1 MHVGFFSG
9 FGKGASQY
17 ISKDD
22 NDRIVSAVRQA
33 EQRTSGEVRVFFETR
48 CRFVNPVDR
57 AAEIFF
63 GLKMDLTEQRNG
75 VLVYVAFRDHQFA
88 IFADEGIYREMGKD
102 YWNVEAKKM
111 LEAFAKQDHVDGIVS
126 VINDIGD
133 ALHLHFPYDRQVDRN
148 ELPDDIVFGK

>member
-1 MHVGFFSG
+1 VGLFSR
-9 FGKGASQY
+9 FNKGAAQY

-22 NDRIVSAVRQA
+22 NERIVAAVRYA

-48 CRFVNPVDR
+48 CRYVNPVDR

-63 GLKMDLTEQRNG
+63 GLKMDQTEQRNG

-88 IFADEGIYREMGKD
+88 IFADEGIYKEMGTA

-111 LEAFAKQDHVDGIVS
+111 LEAFSKQDHVDGIVS
-126 VINDIGD
+126 VINDIGE
-133 ALHLHFPYDRQVDRN
+133 ALYQHFPYDREVDKN

>member
-1 MHVGFFSG
+1 VSLFSR
-9 FGKGASQY
+9 FSKGASQY
-17 ISKDD
+17 ISRDD
-22 NDRIVSAVRQA
+22 NERIVAAVRHA

-48 CRFVNPVDR
+48 CRYVNAVDR

-111 LEAFAKQDHVDGIVS
+111 LHAFSHHDHIDGIVS
-126 VINDIGD
+126 VINNIGE
-133 ALHLHFPYDRQVDRN
+133 ALHQHFPYDRGVDKN